1 MHSTE
6 TRCVIGP
13 EKNLPSAGAS
23 VHFIPEIL
31 QAEAVNGL
39 SQVVMDDSL
48 A

>member
-6 TRCVIGP
+6 SRCVIGP

-31 QAEAVNGL
+31 QAEAVKAL
-39 SQVVMDDSL
+39 SQVVMADSV